1 MRAPAVLLLSGV
13 PISTK
18 DAWVHGSM
26 YAGGQGATCLKP
38 AILCVC
44 VCVCVCVCARAC
56 SNLNVTFPPHPSTL
70 IRARARAHARVRA
83 LAGINISTHELA
95 RERVTS
101 IHLRVSDVYTRTLK
115 EVLILSSQFLE
126 ASVFTN
132 LLEQFQKQCLS
143 RVPADFAVVGR
154 VP

>member
-1 MRAPAVLLLSGV
+1 MHQRCCFCPVFPSPPRTHGCMGPCTRGDKVRHVLGLRF
-13 PISTK
+13 
-18 DAWVHGSM
+18 
-26 YAGGQGATCLKP
+26 
-38 AILCVC
+38 
-44 VCVCVCVCARAC
+44 CVCVCVCARAC
-56 SNLNVTFPPHPSTL
+56 ACARAHVQITFPPHPSTL
-70 IRARARAHARVRA
+70 IRTRARAHARVRA